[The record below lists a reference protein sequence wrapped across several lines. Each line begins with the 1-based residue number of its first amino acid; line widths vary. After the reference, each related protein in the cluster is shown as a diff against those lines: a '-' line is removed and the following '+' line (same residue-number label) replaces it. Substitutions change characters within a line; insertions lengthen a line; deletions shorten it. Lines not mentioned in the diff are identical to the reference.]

1 MDEVKQAIPLEDF
14 FPQIACGISI
24 GILRIAC
31 ATSHTGTIG
40 ALIEG
45 QEPGFAICK
54 LGGHPRFVEVNGKI
68 DQETVVQT
76 ERKFLG
82 ITVTFVLVDGTDI
95 VLPGQLVFQ
104 FECHHGDTVDGKHH
118 VDGVGVG
125 SRVTKLTGA
134 AQDVC
139 LVSLGSKGVQIGLR
153 LEEADF
159 QFATHIL
166 NAVAQNIQ
174 KALIGYGGFQPVI
187 QLVRGT
193 GTVIFGVLCP
203 FLGLGFGDKLAEYI
217 HIDALR
223 NIVLTGM
230 YPIALSILSAE
241 LGVATCRR
249 GQKGLN
255 VSLKSL
261 FGFIHDIGPFIIIS
275 FLSF

>member
-24 GILRIAC
+24 GILRITC

-40 ALIEG
+40 ALIER

-82 ITVTFVLVDGTDI
+82 TTVTFVLVDGTDI
-95 VLPGQLVFQ
+95 VLSGQLVLQ
-104 FECHHGDTVDGKHH
+104 LQCHHGDTVDGKHY

-139 LVSLGSKGVQIGLR
+139 LVSLGSKGVQIGLW

-166 NAVAQNIQ
+166 DSVAEDIQ
-174 KALIGYGGFQPVI
+174 QTLVRDGGFQPVI
-187 QLVRGT
+187 QLVRSAGT
-193 GTVIFGVLCP
+193 IIFGVLGP
-203 FLGLGFGDKLAEYI
+203 FLGLSLGDEFTEDI
-217 HIDALR
+217 HVDALCD
-223 NIVLTGM
+223 IVLTGM
-230 YPIALSILSAE
+230 YPVAVHILTTE
-241 LGVATCRR
+241 LGIAARR
-249 GQKGLN
+249 GDQEGFN
-255 VSLKSL
+255 IPFKSL
-261 FGFIHDIGPFIIIS
+261 FAFVHHDTS
-275 FLSF
+275 

>member
-1 MDEVKQAIPLEDF
+1 M
-14 FPQIACGISI
+14 
-24 GILRIAC
+24 
-31 ATSHTGTIG
+31 
-40 ALIEG
+40 
-45 QEPGFAICK
+45 
-54 LGGHPRFVEVNGKI
+54 
-68 DQETVVQT
+68 VQT

-82 ITVTFVLVDGTDI
+82 TTVTFVLVDGTDI
-95 VLPGQLVFQ
+95 VLPGQLVLQ
-104 FECHHGDTVDGKHH
+104 LQCHHGDTVDGKHH
-118 VDGVGVG
+118 VNGVGVG
-125 SRVTKLTGA
+125 SRITKLTGA

-166 NAVAQNIQ
+166 DSVAEDIQ
-174 KALIGYGGFQPVI
+174 QTLVRDGGFQPVI
-187 QLVRGT
+187 QLVRSAGT
-193 GTVIFGVLCP
+193 IIFGVLGP
-203 FLGLGFGDKLAEYI
+203 FLGLGLGDKLAEYI

-230 YPIALSILSAE
+230 YPIALGILSAK
-241 LGVATCRR
+241 LSVATCRR